1 MKGLLLERTIMLE
14 ALKKEVW
21 KANREL
27 PARGVVI
34 YTWGNVSALDRET
47 GLVVIKPSGVPYE
60 FMTPDDMVVVD
71 KKGNVVEGKLRPS
84 SDLPTH
90 LYLYGAFPGIGGIV
104 HTHSI
109 HAAVFAQAGK
119 DIPVLG
125 TTHADY
131 FYGPVPCTRN
141 MTEEEIRGDY
151 EWNTG
156 KVIAETFNRRKINPL
171 DMPAVLVKNH
181 GPFTWGRNAEEAV
194 YHAVVLET
202 VAEMAW
208 KTGLL
213 NPRAEMDRA
222 LLDKHYQR
230 KHGPHAYYGQQK

>member
-1 MKGLLLERTIMLE
+1 MLE
-14 ALKKEVW
+14 ALKEEVW

-60 FMTPDDMVVVD
+60 SMTPDDMVVVD
-71 KKGNVVEGKLRPS
+71 IKGHVVEGKLRPS

-90 LYLYGAFPGIGGIV
+90 LCLYGAFPGIGGIV
-104 HTHSI
+104 HTHSL

-119 DIPVLG
+119 DIPALG

-131 FYGPVPCTRN
+131 FYGPVPCTRD
-141 MTEEEIRGDY
+141 MTDEEIQGAY

-156 KVIAETFNRRKINPL
+156 KVIAETFSRRKINPL
-171 DMPAVLVKNH
+171 YTPAVLVKNH
-181 GPFTWGRNAEEAV
+181 GPFTWGRNAQEAV

-202 VAEMAW
+202 VAEMAL
-208 KTGLL
+208 KTRLL
-213 NPRAEMDRA
+213 NPQSAINHV

-230 KHGPHAYYGQQK
+230 KHGPNAYYGQRK

>member
-1 MKGLLLERTIMLE
+1 MLE
-14 ALKKEVW
+14 VLKEEVW

-60 FMTPDDMVVVD
+60 SMTPDDMVVVD
-71 KKGNVVEGKLRPS
+71 IKGHVVEGKLRPS
-84 SDLPTH
+84 SDLSTH
-90 LYLYGAFPGIGGIV
+90 LCLYGAFPGIGGIV
-104 HTHSI
+104 HTHSL

-119 DIPVLG
+119 DIPALG

-131 FYGPVPCTRN
+131 FYGPVPCTRD
-141 MTEEEIRGDY
+141 MTDEEIQGAY

-156 KVIAETFNRRKINPL
+156 KVIAETFSRRKINPL
-171 DMPAVLVKNH
+171 DTPAVLVKNH
-181 GPFTWGRNAEEAV
+181 GPFTWGRNAQEAV

-202 VAEMAW
+202 VAEMAL
-208 KTGLL
+208 KTWLL
-213 NPRAEMDRA
+213 NPQSAINHA

-230 KHGPHAYYGQQK
+230 KHGPNAYYGQQK